1 MSYPKRCPNC
11 GSSKGSC
18 DGKYK
23 CGSYYPSSLDSIITS
38 DCCQRCRL
46 ELKYN
51 GLMKE
56 YADLKHRYDRVVRQL
71 DNTWEEWHTITFVND
86 ALEEG
91 LLDLE
96 RQLSDAIKQRN
107 DARNELRY
115 LKYGNGGKNND

>member
-1 MSYPKRCPNC
+1 
-11 GSSKGSC
+11 
-18 DGKYK
+18 
-23 CGSYYPSSLDSIITS
+23 
-38 DCCQRCRL
+38 
-46 ELKYN
+46 
-51 GLMKE
+51 MKE